1 MKNALEKLAHRA
13 RDVAEKAEAARE
25 NPAGMD
31 ALFAAMLEY
40 RAAAL
45 GYFAHPTMGDLIKA
59 QALKYDGPTREAV
72 ERIAELV
79 DSLNQQYQ
87 MAHHLGFAVS

>member
-1 MKNALEKLAHRA
+1 MKDALGKLAHCA

-25 NPAGMD
+25 NPIAMD
-31 ALFAAMLEY
+31 PLFEAMLKY
-40 RAAAL
+40 REAAL

-79 DSLNQQYQ
+79 DSLNER
-87 MAHHLGFAVS
+87 

>member
-1 MKNALEKLAHRA
+1 MKNALEKLVHSARA
-13 RDVAEKAEAARE
+13 VADKAEVARE
-25 NPAGMD
+25 NPAAMD
-31 ALFAAMLEY
+31 QLLEAMIEY

-45 GYFAHPTMGDLIKA
+45 GYLAHPTMGDLIKA

-79 DSLNQQYQ
+79 DSLNER
-87 MAHHLGFAVS
+87 